1 MDRWLE
7 DANPEKR
14 ARSKEIQGRL
24 ATCRDRIN
32 ALTQE
37 HVRELGKFDSWRGYL
52 LVSGC
57 VYG

>member
-14 ARSKEIQGRL
+14 ARSKEIQARL

-37 HVRELGKFDSWRGYL
+37 HVRELAKFDEVTYRF
-52 LVSGC
+52 
-57 VYG
+57 